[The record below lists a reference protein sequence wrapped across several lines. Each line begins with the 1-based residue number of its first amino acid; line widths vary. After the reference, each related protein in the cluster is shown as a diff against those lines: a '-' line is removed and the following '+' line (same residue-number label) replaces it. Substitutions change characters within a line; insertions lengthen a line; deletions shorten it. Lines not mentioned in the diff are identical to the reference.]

1 MPFTIRA
8 ATQDDIPALA
18 ALIKASVRQLQ
29 AGDYTEAQREA
40 ALKSVYG
47 VDTQLIADGTYF
59 AVESD
64 GLIVG
69 CGGWSRRNTL
79 YGGDQFAGREDS
91 LLDPSKDAAR
101 IRAFFVH
108 PEWARRGIGALI
120 LETCERAAVAQG
132 FTRLE
137 MGATLTGIPFYR
149 AYGYE
154 AIEEIAVE
162 MAGGVRLP
170 IVKMGKTIIR

>member
-8 ATQDDIPALA
+8 ATPDDTPALA

-108 PEWARRGIGALI
+108 PEWARRGI
-120 LETCERAAVAQG
+120 
-132 FTRLE
+132 
-137 MGATLTGIPFYR
+137 
-149 AYGYE
+149 
-154 AIEEIAVE
+154 
-162 MAGGVRLP
+162 
-170 IVKMGKTIIR
+170 